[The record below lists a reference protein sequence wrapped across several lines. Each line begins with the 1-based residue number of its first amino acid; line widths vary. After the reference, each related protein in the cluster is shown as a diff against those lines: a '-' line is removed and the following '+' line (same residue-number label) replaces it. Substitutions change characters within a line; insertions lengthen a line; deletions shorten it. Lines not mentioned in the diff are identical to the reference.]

1 MISFSRYSL
10 LKNRL
15 YVTVKSVQSLV
26 SRDTPSNTNPLVR
39 LYLLPDRTKRTRRVT
54 SVLKGTLDGVF
65 NETFEYIVGLD
76 QLRNMKIEATVK
88 SDRGFTI
95 GRARNRLIGTAV
107 VDLYEKALTQGCDI
121 SCELRKFSPTSWKVG
136 TEGMEWSSASKEK
149 TAVYFSFKNGKLVKF
164 SSFQSVLI
172 FSILNHPCSFMV
184 YCYLFGVFLF
194 W

>member
-1 MISFSRYSL
+1 M
-10 LKNRL
+10 
-15 YVTVKSVQSLV
+15 KSVQSLV

-54 SVLKGTLDGVF
+54 SVLKGTLDGAF

-121 SCELRKFSPTSWKVG
+121 SCELRKFTPTS
-136 TEGMEWSSASKEK
+136 
-149 TAVYFSFKNGKLVKF
+149 
-164 SSFQSVLI
+164 
-172 FSILNHPCSFMV
+172 
-184 YCYLFGVFLF
+184 
-194 W
+194 

>member
-1 MISFSRYSL
+1 M
-10 LKNRL
+10 
-15 YVTVKSVQSLV
+15 KSVQSLV

-54 SVLKGTLDGVF
+54 SVLKGTLDGAF

-121 SCELRKFSPTSWKVG
+121 SCELRKFTPTSWMISEYGMLGLAKV
-136 TEGMEWSSASKEK
+136 TEGIEWSLSHKKK
-149 TAVYFSFKNGKLVKF
+149 T
-164 SSFQSVLI
+164 SSIFLI
-172 FSILNHPCSFMV
+172 HKGCTSET
-184 YCYLFGVFLF
+184 
-194 W
+194 